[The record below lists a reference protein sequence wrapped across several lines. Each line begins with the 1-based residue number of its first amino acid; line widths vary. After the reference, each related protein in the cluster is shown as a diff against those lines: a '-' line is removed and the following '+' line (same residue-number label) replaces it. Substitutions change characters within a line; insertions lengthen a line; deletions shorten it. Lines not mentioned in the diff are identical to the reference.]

1 MNIIFRAVK
10 EQDLD
15 AIYALA
21 CQSGVG
27 LTTLPK
33 DKALLKKRLMHALN
47 AFTKPLAAPDHE
59 YYLFVLEDIDTGF
72 IAGTAAI
79 ESKTGV
85 DAPFYSYRYIA
96 EEKISTE
103 FSVQSTHEYLSLSF
117 ENEGQ
122 SEICTL
128 YLTPEYRRDGNGLLL
143 SLARFLFMYNY
154 PERFTTDIIAELR
167 GVSDEHGH
175 SPFWDAVGQ
184 HFFHMSF
191 TEADQLTLL
200 SNKQFIADLMP
211 RHPIYLNLLN
221 TEARAVIGKPHP
233 SSLPAM
239 NILLR
244 EGFYYGQTVDIF
256 DAGPT
261 LKVPREKIRTIVNSK
276 KMPLCIVDHLSHP
289 ERVLLSNAKLDFRAT
304 LDVATLDLKQQ
315 ACYITPNTAHKL
327 NANNGDIVSISSM

>member
-1 MNIIFRAVK
+1 MNMIFRAVK

-33 DKALLKKRLMHALN
+33 DKTLLKKRLLHALSS
-47 AFTKPLAAPDHE
+47 FEKSVISPHHE
-59 YYLFVLEDIDTGF
+59 YYLFVLEDLDTGF

-85 DAPFYSYRYIA
+85 DAPFYSYRHVA
-96 EEKISTE
+96 EEKLSTA
-103 FSVQSTHEYLSLSF
+103 FSMQSTHEYLSLSF
-117 ENEGQ
+117 EHEGQ

-128 YLTPEYRRDGNGLLL
+128 YLTPEYRRNGNGLLL
-143 SLARFLFMYNY
+143 SLARFLFMFDY

-167 GVSDEHGH
+167 GVSDENGH
-175 SPFWDAVGQ
+175 SPFWNAVGQ

-191 TEADQLTLL
+191 TAADQLTLL
-200 SNKQFIADLMP
+200 SNKEFIADLMP

-221 TEARAVIGKPHP
+221 AEAKAAIGKPHP

-239 NILLR
+239 NILLH
-244 EGFYYGQTVDIF
+244 EGFFYDETVDIF

-261 LKVPREKIRTIVNSK
+261 LRASREKIRTIINSK
-276 KMPLCIVDHLSHP
+276 KMLLCIVDELPYSQ
-289 ERVLLSNAKLDFRAT
+289 RVLLSNTKLDFRAT
-304 LDVATLDLKQQ
+304 LDVASLDLNQQ
-315 ACYITPNTAHKL
+315 TCYLTSETAFKL
-327 NANNGDIVSISSM
+327 NLINGDYISVSTI